1 MSVNVNE
8 KGIVDMMKECPYLN
22 HMRNLILSIISSHGH
37 IISTVS
43 CLFSQA
49 RIRPMT
55 PA

>member
-1 MSVNVNE
+1 MYANDDWCKSA
-8 KGIVDMMKECPYLN
+8 
-22 HMRNLILSIISSHGH
+22 RQSSFSFSCHYFYH
-37 IISTVS
+37 LFIRDFF